1 MQPYTACLSPQDASQ
16 LLVLSLVFL
25 LCCTALEGVQ
35 GSSCVETSL
44 QSVALCSG
52 DPVPTISF
60 QRRAK
65 LSAWQGSLLIYFD
78 NRNFILIIYGWLQSL
93 VAVT

>member
-1 MQPYTACLSPQDASQ
+1 M
-16 LLVLSLVFL
+16 
-25 LCCTALEGVQ
+25 
-35 GSSCVETSL
+35 
-44 QSVALCSG
+44 
-52 DPVPTISF
+52 PTISF

-78 NRNFILIIYGWLQSL
+78 NSNFILIIYGWLQSS